1 MIQLDLVNQ
10 QELELK
16 DQFLDTACRV
26 KMNNS
31 QGIISYLDF
40 LDTEN
45 GQMPTDTDEIPQLAL
60 SVMSKFVESET
71 YNVKAQ
77 LNASL
82 QQDLQKYHGIDATAT
97 VMSTL
102 YAETLVTTQN
112 RLYKKYKELGDRHM
126 VSQRTKWQS
135 FLNKWFKI
143 EFPVYSNDAART
155 VIMFANRIATES
167 RRGPANFCIVSQVTL
182 CELETS
188 NLFVYDQHNTL
199 YNTGTIRRIGSIGNI
214 AVYVNPNLDW
224 KSDQIVIGRSTTD
237 REPGVYFPEYSRE
250 IVEHTNAAM
259 ATEITMISRNCIVD
273 AGSASKNYWT
283 CNLII
288 DKKPFWRLI
297 IGA

>member
-1 MIQLDLVNQ
+1 MIQE
-10 QELELK
+10 ELELK

-31 QGIISYLDF
+31 RGTIQYLDF
-40 LDTEN
+40 ADTEN
-45 GQMPTDTDEIPQLAL
+45 GQMPTEPDEIPQLAL

-71 YNVKAQ
+71 YNVKSQ
-77 LNASL
+77 LGASL

-102 YAETLVTTQN
+102 YVETLTTTQN
-112 RLYKKYKELGDRHM
+112 RLYKKYKELGDQHR

-167 RRGPANFCIVSQVTL
+167 RRGPANFCIVSPFAL

-188 NLFVYDQHNTL
+188 NLFDYDQHNTID
-199 YNTGTIRRIGSIGNI
+199 TAGTIIRMGSIGNI
-214 AVYVNPNLDW
+214 SVYVNRSLDW
-224 KSDQIVIGRSTTD
+224 NSDQIVIGRSTTE

-250 IVEHTNAAM
+250 IIEHTNMAM
-259 ATEITMISRNCIVD
+259 AKEITMISRNCIVD
-273 AGSASKNYWT
+273 AGSASKKYWT